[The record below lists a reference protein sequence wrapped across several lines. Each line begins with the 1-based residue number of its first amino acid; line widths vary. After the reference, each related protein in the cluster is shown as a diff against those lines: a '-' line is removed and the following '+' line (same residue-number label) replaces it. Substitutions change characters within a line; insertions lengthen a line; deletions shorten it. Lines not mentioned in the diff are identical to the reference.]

1 MSGVAV
7 AAMGT
12 LVVSTGMAGLSVAQ
26 MIEQQKRQRQL
37 DRSASKLM
45 EDTRKKIEVKY
56 TEAMDVQKNIY
67 EQARD
72 SLLQTATRGVEA
84 GVEGETRGAAATVGR
99 VVTGVGQQELGITAA
114 QEGELQGI
122 QKAQID
128 ESQALRNMGV
138 QLNLG
143 EIEGIQ
149 KASSESQAM
158 AERAKAQAITSVGS
172 IIQTGLGLVPTFVPD
187 ANARQSATLAAADQ
201 IQLTPNQIS
210 QLEGMPGYQGIETNL
225 TLEPGEQFATT
236 TETMESFDPSKLGG
250 MTKQQFKQFEG
261 ILTPQ
266 QLGQIRGSETY
277 KQAYTPT
284 LFGMQIDPFALDYM
298 RGGIGGKTNMD
309 AAQLALLKKLLQ

>member
-1 MSGVAV
+1 MSGVT
-7 AAMGT
+7 AAAIGGLVISAGT
-12 LVVSTGMAGLSVAQ
+12 AGLSVAQ
-26 MIEQQKRQRQL
+26 MLEQQKRQRQL

-45 EDTRKKIEVKY
+45 EDTRKKLEVKY

-67 EQARD
+67 EQARE
-72 SLLQTATRGVEA
+72 SLLQTGARGVEA

-99 VVTGVGQQELGITAA
+99 VVTGVGQQELGIAAA

-128 ESQALRNMGV
+128 EAQALRNMGV

-143 EIEGIQ
+143 EIEGAQ
-149 KASSESQAM
+149 KASAEAQAM

-172 IIQTGLGLVPTFVPD
+172 MIQTGLGLAPTFVPD
-187 ANARQSATLAAADQ
+187 AKARQSATLAAADQ

-210 QLEGMPGYQGIETNL
+210 QLEGMPGYQNIETV
-225 TLEPGEQFATT
+225 
-236 TETMESFDPSKLGG
+236 ESFDPSKLGD
-250 MTKQQFKQFEG
+250 MTKKEFKQFEG

-284 LFGMQIDPFALDYM
+284 FFGMQTNPFALEYM
-298 RGGIGGKTNMD
+298 RGGIGGKPNMD
-309 AAQLALLKKLLQ
+309 AAQLFLLKKLLQQ

>member
-1 MSGVAV
+1 MSGVT
-7 AAMGT
+7 AAAIGGLVISAGT
-12 LVVSTGMAGLSVAQ
+12 AGLSISQ
-26 MIEQQKRQRQL
+26 MLEQQKRQRQL

-45 EDTRKKIEVKY
+45 EDTRKKLEVKY

-67 EQARD
+67 EQARE
-72 SLLQTATRGVEA
+72 SLLQTGARGVEA

-99 VVTGVGQQELGITAA
+99 VVTGVGQQELGIAAA

-128 ESQALRNMGV
+128 EAQALRNMGV

-143 EIEGIQ
+143 EIEGAQ
-149 KASSESQAM
+149 KASAEAQAM

-172 IIQTGLGLVPTFVPD
+172 MIQTGLGLAPTFVPD
-187 ANARQSATLAAADQ
+187 AKARQSATLAAADQ

-210 QLEGMPGYQGIETNL
+210 QLEGMPGYQNIETV
-225 TLEPGEQFATT
+225 
-236 TETMESFDPSKLGG
+236 ESFDPSKLGG
-250 MTKQQFKQFEG
+250 MTKKQFKQFEG
-261 ILTPQ
+261 MLTPQ

-284 LFGMQIDPFALDYM
+284 FFGMQTNPFALEYM
-298 RGGIGGKTNMD
+298 RGGIGGKPNMD
-309 AAQLALLKKLLQ
+309 AAQLALLKKLLQQ

>member
-1 MSGVAV
+1 MSGVTV
-7 AAMGT
+7 AAIGGLVISAGT
-12 LVVSTGMAGLSVAQ
+12 AGLSISQ
-26 MIEQQKRQRQL
+26 MLEQQKRQRQL

-45 EDTRKKIEVKY
+45 EDTRKKLEVKY

-67 EQARD
+67 EQARE
-72 SLLQTATRGVEA
+72 SLLQTGARGVEA

-99 VVTGVGQQELGITAA
+99 VVTGVGQQELGIAAA

-128 ESQALRNMGV
+128 ESQAIRNMGV

-143 EIEGIQ
+143 EVEGIQ
-149 KASSESQAM
+149 KASAEAEAM

-172 IIQTGLGLVPTFVPD
+172 MIQTGLGLAPTFVPD
-187 ANARQSATLAAADQ
+187 AKARQSATLAAADQ

-210 QLEGMPGYQGIETNL
+210 QLEGMPGYQNIETV
-225 TLEPGEQFATT
+225 
-236 TETMESFDPSKLGG
+236 ESFDLSKLGD
-250 MTKQQFKQFEG
+250 MTKKEFKQFEG
-261 ILTPQ
+261 MLTPQ

-284 LFGMQIDPFALDYM
+284 FFGMQTNPFALEYM
-298 RGGIGGKTNMD
+298 RGGIGGKPNMD
-309 AAQLALLKKLLQ
+309 AAQLALLKKLFQ